1 MELLSDNRKQ
11 LWKFSILT
19 CLCFSLMTI
28 ISNIDTEKTANKI
41 SLLHGGQVEIV
52 LLDNILSAT
61 NILP

>member
-1 MELLSDNRKQ
+1 
-11 LWKFSILT
+11 
-19 CLCFSLMTI
+19 MTI